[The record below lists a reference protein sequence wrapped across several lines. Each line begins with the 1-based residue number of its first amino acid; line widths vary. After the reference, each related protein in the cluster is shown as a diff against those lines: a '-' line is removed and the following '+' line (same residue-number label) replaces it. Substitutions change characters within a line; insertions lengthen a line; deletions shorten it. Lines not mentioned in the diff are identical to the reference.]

1 MTFETLALICVI
13 GLLGPLLAAPSTW
26 RVPVVVGELLGGLA
40 VGASGAGWLD
50 PGDETFSFLAELGF
64 AMTMFVVGTRV
75 PIPERGLRSALVVGV
90 GRAALV
96 GVAAAAVGVALAGG
110 FDSSHSAVFAV
121 LMASSSA
128 ALAMPVLEDEGFEGP
143 HLVPLLTQ
151 IAVADV
157 ACILALPLAIAPSR
171 AAEAALGSA
180 IVVAAGVVL
189 FLALRALEARGI
201 WEAVHEES
209 KERRF
214 AVELRTSLIVL
225 TTVAALAV
233 ATHVTVMLA
242 GFVCGLAIAAVG
254 PPRRLARQLFA
265 LADGFLGPV
274 FFVWLGASLDLR
286 ALVDEPELIAL
297 GVCLG
302 AGAIVTHLVVR
313 LTGLPVSLTVLTAG
327 QVGVPV
333 AAATIGTQ
341 TGELEGGLPA
351 ALILGALLTVA
362 AASVAARFLP
372 AAPTA
377 TGAEDGPTGRL
388 DP

>member
-1 MTFETLALICVI
+1 MDFQTLALICVI
-13 GLLGPLLAAPSTW
+13 GLLGPLLAVPTTW
-26 RVPVVVGELLGGLA
+26 RIPVVVGELIGGLV

-50 PGDETFSFLAELGF
+50 PGDETFTFLAELGF

-75 PIPERGLRSALVVGV
+75 PIPERGLRSALLVGT

-96 GVAAAAVGVALAGG
+96 GIAAAVAGANLAWA
-110 FDSSHSAVFAV
+110 FDSPHAAVFAV

-128 ALAMPVLEDEGFEGP
+128 ALAMPVLEDEEFDGP
-143 HLVPLLTQ
+143 HLVPMLTQ

-157 ACILALPLAIAPSR
+157 ACILALPLAIAPDR
-171 AAEAALGSA
+171 AAEAALGSLFV
-180 IVVAAGVVL
+180 VVAGVAL
-189 FLALRALEARGI
+189 FLALRALEARGV

-214 AVELRTSLIVL
+214 AVELRFSLIVL
-225 TTVAALAV
+225 TAVAALAV

-274 FFVWLGASLDLR
+274 FFVWLGASLDLTG
-286 ALVDEPELIAL
+286 LLDEPGLLAL

-302 AGAIVTHLVVR
+302 LGALLTHLVVR
-313 LTGLPVSLTVLTAG
+313 LTGLPVPLTVLTAG

-362 AASVAARFLP
+362 AVSVAARFLP
-372 AAPTA
+372 SPTPA
-377 TGAEDGPTGRL
+377 D
-388 DP
+388 

>member
-1 MTFETLALICVI
+1 MDFQTLALICVI
-13 GLLGPLLAAPSTW
+13 GLLGPLLAVPTTW
-26 RVPVVVGELLGGLA
+26 RIPVVVGELIGGLV

-50 PGDETFSFLAELGF
+50 PGDETFTFLAELGF

-75 PIPERGLRSALVVGV
+75 PIPERGLRSALLVGT

-96 GVAAAAVGVALAGG
+96 GIAAAVAGATLAWA
-110 FDSSHSAVFAV
+110 FDSPHAAVFAV

-128 ALAMPVLEDEGFEGP
+128 ALAMPVLEDEEFDGP
-143 HLVPLLTQ
+143 HLVPMLTQ

-157 ACILALPLAIAPSR
+157 ACILALPLAIAPDR
-171 AAEAALGSA
+171 AAEAALGSLFV
-180 IVVAAGVVL
+180 VVAGVAL
-189 FLALRALEARGI
+189 FLALRALEARGV

-214 AVELRTSLIVL
+214 AIELRFSLIVL
-225 TTVAALAV
+225 TAVAALAV

-274 FFVWLGASLDLR
+274 FFVWLGASLDLTG
-286 ALVDEPELIAL
+286 LLDEPGLLAL

-302 AGAIVTHLVVR
+302 LGALLTHLVVR
-313 LTGLPVSLTVLTAG
+313 LTGLPVPLTVLTAG

-362 AASVAARFLP
+362 AVSVAARFLP
-372 AAPTA
+372 SA
-377 TGAEDGPTGRL
+377 TPAD
-388 DP
+388 

>member
-1 MTFETLALICVI
+1 MDFQTLALICVI
-13 GLLGPLLAAPSTW
+13 GLLGPLLAVPSTW
-26 RVPVVVGELLGGLA
+26 RIPVVVGELIGGLV

-50 PGDETFSFLAELGF
+50 PSDETFTFLAELGF
-64 AMTMFVVGTRV
+64 AMTMFVIGTRV
-75 PIPERGLRSALVVGV
+75 PIPERGLGSALVVGA

-96 GVAAAAVGVALAGG
+96 GVAAAVVGAALAWA
-110 FDSSHSAVFAV
+110 FDSRHAAVFAV

-128 ALAMPVLEDEGFEGP
+128 ALAMPVLEDEEFDGP
-143 HLVPLLTQ
+143 HLVPMLTQ
-151 IAVADV
+151 IAVAYV
-157 ACILALPLAIAPSR
+157 ACILALPLAMAPDR
-171 AAEAALGSA
+171 AAEAALGSLFV
-180 IVVAAGVVL
+180 VVAGVAL
-189 FLALRALEARGI
+189 FLALRALEARGV

-214 AVELRTSLIVL
+214 AVELRFSLIVL
-225 TTVAALAV
+225 TAVAALAV

-274 FFVWLGASLDLR
+274 FFVWLGASLDLTG
-286 ALVDEPELIAL
+286 LLDEPGLIAL

-302 AGAIVTHLVVR
+302 LGALLTHLVVR
-313 LTGLPVSLTVLTAG
+313 LTGLPVPLTVLTAG

-341 TGELEGGLPA
+341 TGELEGGLPT
-351 ALILGALLTVA
+351 ALILGALITVA
-362 AASVAARFLP
+362 AVSVAARFLP
-372 AAPTA
+372 SPTPA
-377 TGAEDGPTGRL
+377 D
-388 DP
+388 

>member
-1 MTFETLALICVI
+1 MTFETLALICAI
-13 GLLGPLLAAPSTW
+13 GLLGPLLAVPSTW
-26 RVPVVVGELLGGLA
+26 RIPVVVGELLGGLA

-75 PIPERGLRSALVVGV
+75 PIPEHGLKSALAVGA

-96 GVAAAAVGVALAGG
+96 GVAAAVAGTVLAAV
-110 FDSSHSAVFAV
+110 FDASHPAVFAV

-128 ALAMPVLEDEGFEGP
+128 ALAMPVLEDEGFDGP

-157 ACILALPLAIAPSR
+157 VCILVLPLAIAPDR

-189 FLALRALEARGI
+189 FLVLRALEARGI

-209 KERRF
+209 MERRF
-214 AVELRTSLIVL
+214 AIELRTSLIVL
-225 TTVAALAV
+225 TAVAALAV

-274 FFVWLGASLDLR
+274 FFVWLGASLDLT
-286 ALVDEPELIAL
+286 ALVDEPRLIAL

-302 AGAIVTHLVVR
+302 LGAIVTHLVVR
-313 LTGLPVSLTVLTAG
+313 LTGLPVSLAVLTGG

-351 ALILGALLTVA
+351 ALILGALITVA
-362 AASVAARFLP
+362 AVSIAARFLP
-372 AAPTA
+372 APPTA
-377 TGAEDGPTGRL
+377 TGAENDATGRL

>member
-1 MTFETLALICVI
+1 MTFETLALICAI
-13 GLLGPLLAAPSTW
+13 GLLGPLLAVPSTW
-26 RVPVVVGELLGGLA
+26 RIPVVVGELLGGLA

-75 PIPERGLRSALVVGV
+75 PIPEHGLKSALAVGA

-96 GVAAAAVGVALAGG
+96 GVAAAVGGIVLADV
-110 FDSSHSAVFAV
+110 FDASHPAVFAV

-157 ACILALPLAIAPSR
+157 VCILVLPLAIAPDR
-171 AAEAALGSA
+171 AAEAALGSV

-189 FLALRALEARGI
+189 FLVLRALEARGI

-214 AVELRTSLIVL
+214 AIELRISLIVL
-225 TTVAALAV
+225 TAVAALAV

-274 FFVWLGASLDLR
+274 FFVWLGASLDLS
-286 ALVDEPELIAL
+286 ALVDEPGLIAL

-302 AGAIVTHLVVR
+302 LGAIVTHLVVR
-313 LTGLPVSLTVLTAG
+313 LTGLPVPLTVLTAG

-351 ALILGALLTVA
+351 ALILGALITVA
-362 AASVAARFLP
+362 AVSVAARFLP
-372 AAPTA
+372 APPTA
-377 TGAEDGPTGRL
+377 TGAENDATGRL

>member
-1 MTFETLALICVI
+1 MDFQTLALICVI
-13 GLLGPLLAAPSTW
+13 GLLGPLLAVPTTW
-26 RVPVVVGELLGGLA
+26 RIPVVVGELIGGLV

-50 PGDETFSFLAELGF
+50 PGDETFTFLAELGF

-75 PIPERGLRSALVVGV
+75 PIPERGLRSALLVGT

-96 GVAAAAVGVALAGG
+96 GVAAAVAGATLSWA
-110 FDSSHSAVFAV
+110 FDSPHATVFAV

-128 ALAMPVLEDEGFEGP
+128 ALAMPVLEDEEFDGP
-143 HLVPLLTQ
+143 HLVPMLTQ
-151 IAVADV
+151 VAVADV
-157 ACILALPLAIAPSR
+157 ACILALPLAIAPDR
-171 AAEAALGSA
+171 AAEAALGSLFV
-180 IVVAAGVVL
+180 VVAGVAL
-189 FLALRALEARGI
+189 FLALRALEARGV

-214 AVELRTSLIVL
+214 AIELRFSLIVL
-225 TTVAALAV
+225 TAVAALAV

-274 FFVWLGASLDLR
+274 FFVWLGASLDLTG
-286 ALVDEPELIAL
+286 LLDEPGLLAL

-302 AGAIVTHLVVR
+302 LGALLTHLVVR
-313 LTGLPVSLTVLTAG
+313 LTGLPVPLTVLTAG

-362 AASVAARFLP
+362 AVSVAARFLP
-372 AAPTA
+372 SPTPA
-377 TGAEDGPTGRL
+377 D
-388 DP
+388 

>member
-1 MTFETLALICVI
+1 MDFQTLALICVI
-13 GLLGPLLAAPSTW
+13 GLLGPLLAVPSMW
-26 RVPVVVGELLGGLA
+26 RIPVVVGELIGGLV

-50 PGDETFSFLAELGF
+50 PGDETFTFLAELGF

-75 PIPERGLRSALVVGV
+75 PIPERGLRSALAVGA

-96 GVAAAAVGVALAGG
+96 GVAAAVAGATLAWA
-110 FDSSHSAVFAV
+110 FDSPHPAVFAV

-128 ALAMPVLEDEGFEGP
+128 ALAMPVLEDEEFDGP
-143 HLVPLLTQ
+143 HLVPTLTQ

-157 ACILALPLAIAPSR
+157 ACILALPLAIAPDR
-171 AAEAALGSA
+171 AAEAALGSLFV
-180 IVVAAGVVL
+180 VVAGVAL
-189 FLALRALEARGI
+189 FLALRTLEARGI

-214 AVELRTSLIVL
+214 AVELRFSLIVL
-225 TTVAALAV
+225 TAIAALAV

-274 FFVWLGASLDLR
+274 FFVWLGASLDLTG
-286 ALVDEPELIAL
+286 LLDEPGLIAL

-302 AGAIVTHLVVR
+302 LGALLTHLVVR
-313 LTGLPVSLTVLTAG
+313 LTGLPVPLTVLTAG

-362 AASVAARFLP
+362 AVSVAARFLSSPTP
-372 AAPTA
+372 A
-377 TGAEDGPTGRL
+377 D
-388 DP
+388 

>member
-1 MTFETLALICVI
+1 MDFQTLALICVI
-13 GLLGPLLAAPSTW
+13 GLLGPLLAVPSTW
-26 RVPVVVGELLGGLA
+26 RIPVVVGELIGGLV

-50 PGDETFSFLAELGF
+50 PGDETFTFLAELGF

-75 PIPERGLRSALVVGV
+75 PIPERGLRSALVVGA

-96 GVAAAAVGVALAGG
+96 GVAAAVAGATLAWA
-110 FDSSHSAVFAV
+110 FDSPHAAVFAV

-128 ALAMPVLEDEGFEGP
+128 ALAMPVLEDEEFDGP
-143 HLVPLLTQ
+143 HLVPTLTQ

-157 ACILALPLAIAPSR
+157 ACILALPLAIAPDR
-171 AAEAALGSA
+171 AAEAALGSLFV
-180 IVVAAGVVL
+180 VVAGVAL
-189 FLALRALEARGI
+189 FLALRTLEARGI

-214 AVELRTSLIVL
+214 AVELRFSLIVL
-225 TTVAALAV
+225 TAIAALAV

-274 FFVWLGASLDLR
+274 FFVWLGASLDLTG
-286 ALVDEPELIAL
+286 LLDEPGLIAL

-302 AGAIVTHLVVR
+302 LGALLTHLVVR
-313 LTGLPVSLTVLTAG
+313 LTGLPVPLTVLTAG

-362 AASVAARFLP
+362 AVTVAARFLSSPTP
-372 AAPTA
+372 A
-377 TGAEDGPTGRL
+377 D
-388 DP
+388 